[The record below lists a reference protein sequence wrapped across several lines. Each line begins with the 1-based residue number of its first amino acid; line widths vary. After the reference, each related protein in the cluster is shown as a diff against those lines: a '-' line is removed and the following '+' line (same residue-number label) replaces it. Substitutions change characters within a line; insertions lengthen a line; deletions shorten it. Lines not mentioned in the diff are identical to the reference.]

1 MPRLTKLSLIAVA
14 LISAI
19 TLALLSVCVE
29 RIGPELAVYGNL
41 CGQSAADPCYK
52 PVLKGGFPVAYLVDA
67 PGISVERQLAFVED
81 QLLVGTLALDVAIYF
96 ALILFA
102 MAAVSYRRSAP
113 MQAASARSE
122 SS

>member
-14 LISAI
+14 LVSAI

-29 RIGPELAVYGNL
+29 RIGPDLAVYGNL
-41 CGQSAADPCYK
+41 WGQSAADPCYK
-52 PVLKGGFPVAYLVDA
+52 PVLKGGFPAAYLVDA
-67 PGISVERQLAFVED
+67 PGISVERQLAFGED
-81 QLLVGTLALDVAIYF
+81 ELSAGTLALDIAIYF
-96 ALILFA
+96 ALILLA

-122 SS
+122 NS